1 MRKLWLPTEPDI
13 SISIPTGALIIN
25 NSKMTGPH
33 HSKYYLTLS
42 KGEIR
47 LLSAEPGLSEKRFVI
62 SAEEIL
68 GLRTGDVLRSLRFY
82 PQVSETEIY
91 LP

>member
-13 SISIPTGALIIN
+13 KISIPTGALIIFR
-25 NSKMTGPH
+25 MIGPRH
-33 HSKYYLTLS
+33 LRYYLTLS

-47 LLSAEPGLSEKRFVI
+47 FLTPEPGLSENRFVI
-62 SAEEIL
+62 SAEKIL
-68 GLRTGDVLRSLRFY
+68 VLTPGDVLRSLRFY